1 MMVVPSREVVES
13 FTFPG
18 ARHNGSASLAL
29 NKHYGATG
37 IDPGDVMSFNLC
49 LCTADGE
56 SYRKDAAP

>member
-56 SYRKDAAP
+56 S